1 MLKRKKGTMQ
11 KVINWVTFIPLAI
24 FLLLVILAFVALK
37 EENTGKLPS
46 AFIGKQ
52 PPKLTLSRLGSYPQL
67 TQEDLNPIN
76 NKITLINFWAS
87 WCPPCRVEHPQLEQI
102 SLMNDINLFGINYKD
117 KERAALNFLTEFNN
131 PYKKLGSDPLGRNAL
146 EWGVYGVP
154 ETFIIDRSGRIVFRH
169 AGPITQDIYKKKIQN
184 LLN

>member
-24 FLLLVILAFVALK
+24 FLLLIILAFVALK

-67 TQEDLNPIN
+67 TQEDLNP
-76 NKITLINFWAS
+76 F
-87 WCPPCRVEHPQLEQI
+87 
-102 SLMNDINLFGINYKD
+102 
-117 KERAALNFLTEFNN
+117 
-131 PYKKLGSDPLGRNAL
+131 
-146 EWGVYGVP
+146 
-154 ETFIIDRSGRIVFRH
+154 
-169 AGPITQDIYKKKIQN
+169 
-184 LLN
+184 